1 MGERSEGNK
10 AVANAAPGQSQN
22 NLKQHIKN
30 MKKTLAFALSA
41 LAATAAFAQVPEN
54 VAAARKDAEA
64 ALKSYND
71 GAQTFLGAKT
81 VMDGR
86 AAQINEISTGVFSL
100 QTSFAENENWLEN
113 YAKQAEAFDLGF
125 EANIS
130 ALDAAQKNLNAF
142 TKSFPLGEDRIQKA
156 RETISAVS
164 DMVAKNPGS
173 NNEDRYYFNAVRSNF
188 ESAVSFFQ
196 SLQNQADKLSV
207 MAAVISPRI
216 EGIRDTR
223 KMTAQ
228 YMEKIGELHSAN
240 KSGISALAES
250 SAGFSKNY
258 AQTYAQ
264 MKEKSVAI
272 HVCRA
277 KVISALE
284 AVTVFEMNKVSS
296 DIVFKRTSPLEI
308 VSIAMPAPLAKPE
321 PVPPM
326 AFKGNA
332 KAASWNKPQ
341 VYTADADAR
350 AGTLGAREN
359 TAPTAREEI
368 LSSVYYIENITA
380 QINEAS
386 KLLGWVVNDMNLAI
400 SLISQNE
407 NESQSTLRNVI
418 NMLGSS
424 QSLASEIQILKVK
437 CDIVSAQEK
446 ISATELEKLFKSSE
460 ALIEKAGELAGSA
473 EEKIASEN

>member
-1 MGERSEGNK
+1 
-10 AVANAAPGQSQN
+10 
-22 NLKQHIKN
+22 

-54 VAAARKDAEA
+54 AAEARKDAEA
-64 ALKSYND
+64 ALKNYND
-71 GAQTFLGAKT
+71 GAQTFLGAKI

-86 AAQINEISTGVFSL
+86 AAQLNEISTGVFKL

-113 YAKQAEAFDLGF
+113 YAKQSESFDLGF

-130 ALDAAQKNLNAF
+130 ALGAAQKNLNAF

-156 RETISAVS
+156 RETISTVS
-164 DMVAKNPGS
+164 DMVAKNPGN

-250 SAGFSKNY
+250 SSEFSKNY

-272 HVCRA
+272 HGCRA
-277 KVISALE
+277 NVISALE
-284 AVTVFEMNKVSS
+284 AVTVFEMNKVSP
-296 DIVFKRTSPLEI
+296 DVVFKRTSPLEI

-321 PVPPM
+321 PVPFYKSVKE
-326 AFKGNA
+326 ALA
-332 KAASWNKPQ
+332 EDSAWQKPQ
-341 VYTADADAR
+341 IYSA
-350 AGTLGAREN
+350 AGGTRSRVIEEN
-359 TAPTAREEI
+359 SSGAPTAREEI
-368 LSSVYYIENITA
+368 LSSTYYIENITA

-446 ISATELEKLFKSSE
+446 ISAAELEKLFKSSE

-473 EEKIASEN
+473 AEKISSGN

>member
-1 MGERSEGNK
+1 
-10 AVANAAPGQSQN
+10 
-22 NLKQHIKN
+22 

-308 VSIAMPAPLAKPE
+308 VSIAMPAPLAKPM
-321 PVPPM
+321 PVP
-326 AFKGNA
+326 A
-332 KAASWNKPQ
+332 
-341 VYTADADAR
+341 YTADEELYGAPAERAVKVKSMRSSADSYDSF
-350 AGTLGAREN
+350 GGSGGGEN
-359 TAPTAREEI
+359 GMTVREEI
-368 LSSVYYIENITA
+368 LSSTYYIENITA